1 MPEGSPGAHAP
12 PPRFPPADA
21 RAATPRRPSRPIALL
36 ALSKTELTS
45 LDPRVDQNQR
55 VNVHKR
61 LMWEKAEKESSLL
74 PATLPQRGYPDGGSL
89 TDAWIWPFLW
99 QGNTSLFTGMFKLV
113 EDRLN
118 AHVDTQHGVQA
129 RRKPTHRP

>member
-1 MPEGSPGAHAP
+1 MLIPPQADFDMVISLLRNNAAFVSAVHAYN
-12 PPRFPPADA
+12 R
-21 RAATPRRPSRPIALL
+21 SLPIALL

-61 LMWEKAEKESSLL
+61 LMWEKAERESALL
-74 PATLPQRGYPDGGSL
+74 PPTMPQRGYPEGSSL

-118 AHVDTQHGVQA
+118 AHVDTQHGVQV
-129 RRKPTHRP
+129 